1 MNPFTPY
8 NLNISKKEVSSC
20 TFLVSLVLEAPSE
33 PNGKLYDIIVSDVL
47 FEPVPK
53 EITKMAL
60 VMTINDIE
68 PK

>member
-8 NLNISKKEVSSC
+8 NLNISKKEVSNC
-20 TFLVSLVLEAPSE
+20 TFMISAVLEAPS
-33 PNGKLYDIIVSDVL
+33 GGSDKLYDVIISDVV
-47 FEPVPK
+47 FEPVPR
-53 EITKMAL
+53 EISKMAL